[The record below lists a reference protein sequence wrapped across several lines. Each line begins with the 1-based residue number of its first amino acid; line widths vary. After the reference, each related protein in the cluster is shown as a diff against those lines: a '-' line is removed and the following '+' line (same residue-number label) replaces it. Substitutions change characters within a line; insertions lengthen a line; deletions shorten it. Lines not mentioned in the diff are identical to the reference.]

1 VVAGASA
8 CWNAVGEHL
17 VHDVGGMQYVLARVL
32 VSIAVSLLWNFPM
45 QRRFVFRDGGAG

>member
-1 VVAGASA
+1 MV
-8 CWNAVGEHL
+8 
-17 VHDVGGMQYVLARVL
+17 ARVF